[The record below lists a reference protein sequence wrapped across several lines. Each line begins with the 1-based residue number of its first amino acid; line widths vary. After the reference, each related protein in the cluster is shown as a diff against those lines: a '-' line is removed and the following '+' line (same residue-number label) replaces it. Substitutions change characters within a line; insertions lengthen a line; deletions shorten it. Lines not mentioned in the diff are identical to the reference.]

1 MEYPAGYVRR
11 MVGKRGEMYWRGRR
25 IFVSEVLGGEPV
37 GLEAID
43 DGIYRVWFSTLELG
57 RFDVR
62 ENRVAPLSPRGDNG
76 APGGPSEVP
85 ADTASDESDKIVG
98 KEKVFTMCPV

>member
-1 MEYPAGYVRR
+1 M
-11 MVGKRGEMYWRGRR
+11 
-25 IFVSEVLGGEPV
+25 SEVLGGEPV

-76 APGGPSEVP
+76 APGGASEAPV
-85 ADTASDESDKIVG
+85 DTSSDASDKIVG
-98 KEKVFTMCPV
+98 KEKSVHYVPGTKCSPCAG